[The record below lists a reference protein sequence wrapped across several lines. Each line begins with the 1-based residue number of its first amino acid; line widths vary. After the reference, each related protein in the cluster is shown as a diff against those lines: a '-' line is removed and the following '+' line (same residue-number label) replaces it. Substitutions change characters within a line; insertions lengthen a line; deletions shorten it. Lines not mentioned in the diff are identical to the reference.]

1 MTQRCGD
8 TLLFRTP
15 PVIAAQAA
23 VGGKKE
29 GEGPLAAAFDE
40 LSSDN
45 RFGQSSWEAAEKYL
59 QLRAARLCLQKAQL
73 PEEKVRLVLAG
84 DLQAQCTASGYAM
97 RELGVPFA
105 GVFGACSTMAE
116 TLGLGAALCASGAAE
131 HLLAMASSHFCA
143 AERQFRTPLSYGAV
157 RTPTAQWTV
166 PAAGCCLL
174 QPAGPGVPIA
184 AATFGRVQD
193 YQVRDINNMGA
204 AMAPAAASTLLHY
217 FADTHTEPQEFD
229 CIYTGDLGQ
238 VGSSLLRELLAAEG
252 LLVKNH
258 VDCGCILFDA
268 AEQQVKSGG
277 SGPGCCAAVL
287 CGHILPRLLR
297 RSQKRVGVPFAGV
310 FGACSTMAETLG
322 LGAALCASGAAEHLL
337 AMASSHF
344 CAAERQFRTPL
355 SYGAVRTP
363 TAQWTVPAAGC
374 CLLQPAGPGVP
385 IAAATFGRV
394 QDYQVRDINN
404 MGAAMA
410 PAAASTL
417 LHYFADTHTEPQEF
431 DCIYTGDLGQV
442 GSSLLRELL
451 AAEGLLVKNHVD
463 CGCILFDAA
472 EQQVKSGGSGP
483 GCCAA
488 VLCGHILP
496 RLLRRSQKR
505 VLFVATGAL
514 MSQTTFLQKESIP
527 AVAHLVELRAPEKES
542 GA

>member
-1 MTQRCGD
+1 MDRNG
-8 TLLFRTP
+8 
-15 PVIAAQAA
+15 
-23 VGGKKE
+23 
-29 GEGPLAAAFDE
+29 
-40 LSSDN
+40 
-45 RFGQSSWEAAEKYL
+45 
-59 QLRAARLCLQKAQL
+59 
-73 PEEKVRLVLAG
+73 
-84 DLQAQCTASGYAM
+84 
-97 RELGVPFA
+97 
-105 GVFGACSTMAE
+105 
-116 TLGLGAALCASGAAE
+116 
-131 HLLAMASSHFCA
+131 
-143 AERQFRTPLSYGAV
+143 
-157 RTPTAQWTV
+157 
-166 PAAGCCLL
+166 
-174 QPAGPGVPIA
+174 
-184 AATFGRVQD
+184 
-193 YQVRDINNMGA
+193 
-204 AMAPAAASTLLHY
+204 
-217 FADTHTEPQEFD
+217 
-229 CIYTGDLGQ
+229 
-238 VGSSLLRELLAAEG
+238 
-252 LLVKNH
+252 
-258 VDCGCILFDA
+258 
-268 AEQQVKSGG
+268 
-277 SGPGCCAAVL
+277 
-287 CGHILPRLLR
+287 
-297 RSQKRVGVPFAGV
+297 
-310 FGACSTMAETLG
+310 
-322 LGAALCASGAAEHLL
+322 
-337 AMASSHF
+337 
-344 CAAERQFRTPL
+344 
-355 SYGAVRTP
+355 
-363 TAQWTVPAAGC
+363 GC